1 VDTIPINNM
10 VAGQDD
16 SHTGGDD
23 PDEEI
28 RNMEQAGSDK
38 KAIRI
43 WRSGT
48 DE

>member
-1 VDTIPINNM
+1 MIPINNM

-28 RNMEQAGSDK
+28 RDIEQTGPDK
-38 KAIRI
+38 DKIRQ
-43 WRSGT
+43 WRFGV